1 MVNKRIFLCDILN
14 ETELKFAIR
23 RNSNCV
29 ICNEVD
35 LSFPLPESIEIINA
49 EVYRIEGTW
58 LAYEYNKKIVE
69 SLLSGKKKYFFIK
82 GYDISKAINKMVYWT
97 NYRTGALKYA
107 LGNMK
112 GDYVL
117 VRDIPFLPGKWW
129 KEILKYFR
137 LMLLSKR
144 NNRVSKPAQSGQGIN
159 GRIGILVNNEF
170 ELKFYRHIIERLNSK
185 GLILFHYG
193 NISADILEQYASS
206 VPETNLSVLH
216 SGVHPKFTNPFFLS
230 KEELNVLNIVCSEW
244 QNTAD
249 ELLRYE
255 YIRSCGIRKLLINVG
270 ENLPLRNLMKSVFGN
285 DIMVYNTMNGM
296 KSGEAHDSDI
306 FFDKWFIWDE
316 RMKEILTGKCGIAE
330 DKMIVCGHLAQD
342 QIAHYTYHNSIG
354 IKDIEL
360 EKIVI
365 SVFSVRGKRKEK
377 KETFAV
383 LYDFIKSHPEY
394 LLLVKPHPLEKESDY
409 VLPITGTENV
419 IFIPEKLKNSK
430 EALYDQL
437 LISDLSIVFGST
449 VALESSWMGVPCI
462 SIEYRDQSFIYS
474 AGQADITHL
483 KSVDE
488 LRNILL
494 KTSKKK
500 KDKPISTADVADK
513 TVLELLS

>member
-1 MVNKRIFLCDILN
+1 MEDRRIFLCDVLN

-23 RNSNCV
+23 LNSNCV

-35 LSFPLPESIEIINA
+35 LPFPLPLSIEIINS

-58 LAYEYNKKIVE
+58 LAYDYNKKIVE
-69 SLLSGKKKYFFIK
+69 SLLSRKKRYFYIN
-82 GYDISKAINKMVYWT
+82 GYDLSKAINKMVYWT

-107 LGNMK
+107 LGNLK
-112 GDYVL
+112 GDYTL
-117 VRDIPFLPGKWW
+117 VRDMPYLPGKWW
-129 KEILKYFR
+129 KEILKFFR
-137 LMLLSKR
+137 FFLLSKR
-144 NNRVSKPAQSGQGIN
+144 NNHLSKYARERKEIN

-170 ELKFYRHIIERLNSK
+170 ELKFYRNIIERLKSS
-185 GLILFHYG
+185 GLIIFHYG
-193 NISADILEQYASS
+193 NISADILEQYAAS
-206 VPETNLSVLH
+206 VLKTDLSLLH
-216 SGVHPKFTNPFFLS
+216 SGAKPKFTNPFFLS
-230 KEELNVLNIVCSEW
+230 KEELNVLNIVCAEW
-244 QNTAD
+244 KNTAD

-255 YIRSCGIRKLLINVG
+255 FIKSSGINKLLINVG

-316 RMKEILTGKCGIAE
+316 RMKEILAGKCGIAD

-354 IKDIEL
+354 IKDNEI

-383 LYDFIKSHPEY
+383 LYDFIKSHPEC
-394 LLLVKPHPLEKESDY
+394 LLLVKPHPLEKASDY
-409 VLPITGTENV
+409 ILPPAGTENV

-437 LISDLSIVFGST
+437 LITDLSIVFGST

-462 SIEYRDQSFIYS
+462 SIEYREQSFIYS
-474 AGQADITHL
+474 AGQSDITHL
-483 KSVDE
+483 KSIDE
-488 LRNILL
+488 LGNILL
-494 KTSKKK
+494 KTIKRK
-500 KDKPISTADVADK
+500 KDKPVTTVNVADK
-513 TVLELLS
+513 TVKELLS